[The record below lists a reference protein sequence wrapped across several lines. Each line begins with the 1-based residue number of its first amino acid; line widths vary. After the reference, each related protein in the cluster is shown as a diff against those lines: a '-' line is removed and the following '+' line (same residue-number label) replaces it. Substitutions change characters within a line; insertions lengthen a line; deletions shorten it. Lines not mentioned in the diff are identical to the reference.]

1 MTSFKKII
9 AFFLLTI
16 IISGCINRG
25 RREGDYYFG
34 SYSEAE
40 IFYNRKEYQKA
51 IQRYQSYIDENP
63 EGNLAVISQYYIA
76 KSHLALGRTDEAK
89 ALFSKILSE
98 HPDMVWANF
107 SEGQLKEIEKGAVS
121 PDAKK

>member
-1 MTSFKKII
+1 MNCFKKLFI
-9 AFFLLTI
+9 LLLAAVTLA
-16 IISGCINRG
+16 GCLNRG

-40 IFYNRKEYQKA
+40 VFYNRKEYQKA
-51 IQRYQSYIDENP
+51 IQRYQAYIDENP

-76 KSHLALGRTDEAK
+76 KSQLALGRTEEAK
-89 ALFSKILSE
+89 AIFQKILSE

-107 SEGQLKEIEKGAVS
+107 SEGQLKEIQNAPAPAESK
-121 PDAKK
+121 

>member
-1 MTSFKKII
+1 MPYLKNLILILLI
-9 AFFLLTI
+9 AATFA
-16 IISGCINRG
+16 GCLNRG

-40 IFYNRKEYQKA
+40 NFYNRKEYPKA
-51 IQRYQSYIDENP
+51 IQRYQAYIDENP

-76 KSHLALGRTDEAK
+76 KSQLALGRTDEAK
-89 ALFSKILSE
+89 ALFETILKE

-107 SEGQLKEIEKGAVS
+107 SEAQLKEIKNAPVS
-121 PDAKK
+121 PESKQ